1 MHGQVASRVSP
12 RWGLD
17 EDMAELRREA
27 EENDFLAIAQ
37 GLGIVDEKEVE
48 EGREAERKRA
58 KKEYDPRDSK
68 FSGWMGGLMVGT
80 PFSEERESVEDED
93 DILVRLAKRVE
104 ERRAELSGVGQE
116 GAELS
121 GVGQEEGAQQEDQ
134 DVAFSSIAKR
144 VAERRAKQGDQVG
157 NTQSAEDDAPEAKSP
172 NEPQS
177 QEMGAQRRKRRRR
190 KPTD

>member
-1 MHGQVASRVSP
+1 MRLVVALMLIHGNVTLGWAPRALMHGQVASRVSP

-68 FSGWMGGLMVGT
+68 FSGWMGGKI
-80 PFSEERESVEDED
+80 S
-93 DILVRLAKRVE
+93 
-104 ERRAELSGVGQE
+104 
-116 GAELS
+116 
-121 GVGQEEGAQQEDQ
+121 
-134 DVAFSSIAKR
+134 
-144 VAERRAKQGDQVG
+144 
-157 NTQSAEDDAPEAKSP
+157 
-172 NEPQS
+172 
-177 QEMGAQRRKRRRR
+177 
-190 KPTD
+190 